1 MTEQL
6 RLHDPQEPTIKQEDE
21 TESKDSIILSQGD
34 LDAIKML
41 DLDLNF
47 DSPQLMMPFGVDT
60 EDLDIDKFKVEDE
73 VQQQQ
78 QQTAT
83 TTTATASTT
92 TSAAAPNYTF
102 NEQMLNSP
110 QTKMAHKIKVRNLQ
124 TKICSLFKQDSF
136 PQEPRSIY
144 DLHMSSTCSI

>member
-1 MTEQL
+1 LTEQL
-6 RLHDPQEPTIKQEDE
+6 RLHDPQESTIKQEDE

-41 DLDLNF
+41 DLDF
-47 DSPQLMMPFGVDT
+47 DTSQLMMPFGVDT
-60 EDLDIDKFKVEDE
+60 GDLDIDKFKVEDE

-78 QQTAT
+78 QQQQQ
-83 TTTATASTT
+83 TATATSTTASALIT

-110 QTKMAHKIKVRNLQ
+110 QTKMAHKIKVRKQQRQILD
-124 TKICSLFKQDSF
+124 TTSLSKDASLCI
-136 PQEPRSIY
+136 EILRGCLGLI
-144 DLHMSSTCSI
+144 

>member
-83 TTTATASTT
+83 TTTTATASTT
-92 TSAAAPNYTF
+92 TSAPAPNYTF

-110 QTKMAHKIKVRNLQ
+110 QTKMAHKIKVRKFTNKNLF
-124 TKICSLFKQDSF
+124 TF
-136 PQEPRSIY
+136 
-144 DLHMSSTCSI
+144 

>member
-47 DSPQLMMPFGVDT
+47 DSPQLMMPFGGVDT
-60 EDLDIDKFKVEDE
+60 EDLDIDKFKVEDT
-73 VQQQQ
+73 VQQQQQ
-78 QQTAT
+78 QQTATT

-92 TSAAAPNYTF
+92 TSAPAPNYTF

-110 QTKMAHKIKVRNLQ
+110 QTKMAHKIKVRKFTNKNLF
-124 TKICSLFKQDSF
+124 TF
-136 PQEPRSIY
+136 
-144 DLHMSSTCSI
+144 